1 MKALRKRE
9 IFEMLCLA
17 SFIGGAQLLHRF
29 STTQQ
34 LVNRAKSL
42 HAFVPKGG
50 RMEEDRLDHF
60 ESLSE
65 RISSKIPHSHC
76 LHRAVGLHLLLG
88 LKGVSS
94 TVIIGF
100 RQGDSI
106 QAHAWLE
113 VKLPTKT
120 HFLFTSSNEGF
131 DSQWIP
137 S

>member
-9 IFEMLCLA
+9 IFEMLCLG
-17 SFIGGAQLLHRF
+17 SFIGGAQLLHHF
-29 STTQQ
+29 STTNE
-34 LVNRAKSL
+34 LVNRAKSI
-42 HAFVPKGG
+42 HAFVPKLG
-50 RMEEDRLDHF
+50 RVDEDALDHL

-65 RISSKIPHSHC
+65 KISSKIPRSHC
-76 LHRAVGLHLLLG
+76 LHRAIGLHLLLG

-100 RQGDSI
+100 RRGDSI

-113 VKLPTKT
+113 VKLPTKS